1 MTKIFLGCMGKYLRG
16 SGAGKIW
23 TDSLTFGVNVV
34 ESVLNGRH
42 YVRSLKGMLLLGEI
56 MQRLQW
62 CEFLKLYE
70 AQQYAELE
78 ILRRLKTCVHDKLQ
92 AESQKLLADFM
103 KEGCRFVHDF
113 AEFCKKYKAQS
124 ENFAYWNNCLN
135 MVSLLKDLIRSDRIG
150 NWTLHLQTVQRILP
164 FFAAFDCTNYL
175 RWCSVYLE
183 DMRKLHETAPE
194 VYNKFVDG
202 QFVIERT
209 PGTFKAV
216 GADMCL
222 EQTIN
227 KSQKSSGGING
238 STRKKQYVAEWELI

>member
-1 MTKIFLGCMGKYLRG
+1 
-16 SGAGKIW
+16 
-23 TDSLTFGVNVV
+23 
-34 ESVLNGRH
+34 
-42 YVRSLKGMLLLGEI
+42 
-56 MQRLQW
+56 
-62 CEFLKLYE
+62 
-70 AQQYAELE
+70 
-78 ILRRLKTCVHDKLQ
+78 
-92 AESQKLLADFM
+92 M
-103 KEGCRFVHDF
+103 KEESRLVHDF
-113 AEFCKKYKAQS
+113 AELCKKYKAFWD
-124 ENFAYWNNCLN
+124 NFLN
-135 MVSLLKDLIRSDRIG
+135 MVSLLKELIRSDREG

-202 QFVIERT
+202 QFVIKRT

-227 KSQKSSGGING
+227 KSQKSSSGIIG
-238 STRKKQYVAEWELI
+238 STRKKTVCCRVGTNIS